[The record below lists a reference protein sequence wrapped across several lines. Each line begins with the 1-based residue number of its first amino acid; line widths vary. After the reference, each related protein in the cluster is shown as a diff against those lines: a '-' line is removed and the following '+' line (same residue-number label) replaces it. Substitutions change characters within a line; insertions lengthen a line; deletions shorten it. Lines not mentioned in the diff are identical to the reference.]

1 MSFKGYIGVGHILAA
16 GIATAGLSLGILGF
30 AEALYYAPSS
40 GLALAYGFGL
50 YGLLGVAAGLALAL
64 LPTYFTLFRPRAD
77 SRGSRIKLQAPL
89 FCGSSCTHRKEA
101 GSLYFLRICLNLNSG
116 KG

>member
-64 LPTYFTLFRPRAD
+64 LFGGRA
-77 SRGSRIKLQAPL
+77 RGSERDLRRRYRP
-89 FCGSSCTHRKEA
+89 SC
-101 GSLYFLRICLNLNSG
+101 
-116 KG
+116 